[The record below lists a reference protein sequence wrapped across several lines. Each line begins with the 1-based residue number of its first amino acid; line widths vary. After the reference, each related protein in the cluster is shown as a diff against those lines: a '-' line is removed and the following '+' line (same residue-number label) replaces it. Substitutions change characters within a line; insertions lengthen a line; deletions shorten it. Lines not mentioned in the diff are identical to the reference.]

1 LSQERPDVC
10 PAGCRKL
17 SAVHN
22 RLNVKAKAAGRSAYL
37 SSWSRPEVRVV
48 ERFARALAGRRYS
61 ATRQATED
69 CHRELDRLRRLR
81 PRDFAPRTYHAVRVK
96 LVSQAR
102 GLGWTGCG
110 RQMLKPE
117 RRIFEDC
124 VRGLV
129 SGRTRT
135 VAEATRVYFG
145 RLQHLQHRLPAL
157 RVKTARTIKSYLLAR
172 VHEQG
177 RWRDVPWTKQ
187 ETSIAERYG
196 RALAEG
202 RYASNDEAAEACRLA
217 LRRVAVRRRERGGP
231 CIRAFAAVN
240 NRVSVIA
247 ARLAL
252 PRARCHWTDAEK
264 QIVDRYARAV
274 LARTYIGPA
283 EALEPCYADVCRHI
297 ARLRTSGGRQLGV
310 HLGRSRGAVG
320 LFLSRRARELGFR
333 GTPIVFWTPAERRI
347 CESWIRWY
355 AKHRVPGRKG
365 TMSVAVEGLQE
376 ELGNVDF
383 TRSASACEH
392 RIRKLYH
399 RGIGMG

>member
-1 LSQERPDVC
+1 MNDSRTGGFSCTACRRGILPASPSDGERHTARGRRLVEPEAPILSHSEPRWSPQEERIFDRYLDALRRGEYFFVRDAAAVCYQDLRRLSQERPDVC

-187 ETSIAERYG
+187 ETSIAERY
-196 RALAEG
+196 
-202 RYASNDEAAEACRLA
+202 
-217 LRRVAVRRRERGGP
+217 
-231 CIRAFAAVN
+231 
-240 NRVSVIA
+240 
-247 ARLAL
+247 
-252 PRARCHWTDAEK
+252 
-264 QIVDRYARAV
+264 
-274 LARTYIGPA
+274 
-283 EALEPCYADVCRHI
+283 
-297 ARLRTSGGRQLGV
+297 
-310 HLGRSRGAVG
+310 
-320 LFLSRRARELGFR
+320 
-333 GTPIVFWTPAERRI
+333 
-347 CESWIRWY
+347 
-355 AKHRVPGRKG
+355 
-365 TMSVAVEGLQE
+365 
-376 ELGNVDF
+376 
-383 TRSASACEH
+383 
-392 RIRKLYH
+392 
-399 RGIGMG
+399 